1 VFTDIGVE
9 VMNVKLDL
17 NTIMTGCILALLGWV
32 GTQMI
37 SFSDHK
43 AKIEIQQKENDRVNE
58 IVYTQIPVM
67 NQTLARIETNQQ
79 NIQRQLNSL
88 EKRSDALEVTA
99 IKNGKTLSV
108 AFLQK
113 EKHLEAETE
122 ESDE

>member
-1 VFTDIGVE
+1 
-9 VMNVKLDL
+9 MNVKLDL

-99 IKNGKTLSV
+99 TKNGKTLSV